1 MPKHPRTLQRRD
13 VLRGGTLAAA
23 SLLTAPTFGRARRR
37 EDRVIRIGIVGVR
50 GRGWN
55 HYQGFKALPGVEVVA
70 LCDVDAEV
78 LTRRATE
85 VAPEFAAAGRELA
98 TFSDIR
104 ELLARDDID
113 AVSLAT
119 PNHLHALHTV
129 WACEAGKD
137 VYVEKPVSHN
147 LWEGRRMVDVARR
160 TGRIVQAGMQSRS
173 SPALRE
179 AIAWVHAGGLGAP
192 KFAQGLC
199 YKPRKSI
206 GRVELPQTPPKAVNH
221 DLWSGP
227 RETGP
232 VQRAQYHYDWHWQWP
247 FGNGD
252 LGNQGVH
259 QVDLCRWMLGATA
272 LPTRIVTVGGRFA
285 YVDDGTTPNTMVAYY
300 DLAPAPMVFEVRGLP
315 KDLASH
321 TQSDWGAHMD
331 RVHGTTISSIL
342 HAEDGRLV
350 ITASYGVA
358 VAYDNAGTEVKR
370 WTGDGDHFANFIEA
384 VRKREVGALHANV
397 AEGHL
402 SAGYCHI
409 ANDSY
414 QLGARDSIAAIE
426 RTVKD
431 SPVASEAVTRMHAHL
446 VANGVDLDKDRP
458 TFGRVLAIDP
468 LEERYVADADAEALR
483 RGSYRAGFTIPE
495 VG

>member
-1 MPKHPRTLQRRD
+1 
-13 VLRGGTLAAA
+13 
-23 SLLTAPTFGRARRR
+23 
-37 EDRVIRIGIVGVR
+37 
-50 GRGWN
+50 
-55 HYQGFKALPGVEVVA
+55 
-70 LCDVDAEV
+70 
-78 LTRRATE
+78 
-85 VAPEFAAAGRELA
+85 
-98 TFSDIR
+98 
-104 ELLARDDID
+104 
-113 AVSLAT
+113 
-119 PNHLHALHTV
+119 
-129 WACEAGKD
+129 
-137 VYVEKPVSHN
+137 
-147 LWEGRRMVDVARR
+147 
-160 TGRIVQAGMQSRS
+160 
-173 SPALRE
+173 
-179 AIAWVHAGGLGAP
+179 
-192 KFAQGLC
+192 
-199 YKPRKSI
+199 
-206 GRVELPQTPPKAVNH
+206 
-221 DLWSGP
+221 
-227 RETGP
+227 
-232 VQRAQYHYDWHWQWP
+232 
-247 FGNGD
+247 
-252 LGNQGVH
+252 
-259 QVDLCRWMLGATA
+259 
-272 LPTRIVTVGGRFA
+272 
-285 YVDDGTTPNTMVAYY
+285 
-300 DLAPAPMVFEVRGLP
+300 
-315 KDLASH
+315 
-321 TQSDWGAHMD
+321 MD